1 MQDQANIKTSPGMGR
16 LSLRDLAQ
24 GAIMAGLGAGAG
36 LLYPLIM
43 SWSSGAETAFN
54 LSLVWKASV
63 GAAGLHL
70 IRKLFSGPALIIK
83 EPPQGIME
91 AVKQGEVTVEV
102 KPTEESTSVNQKS
115 SI

>member
-1 MQDQANIKTSPGMGR
+1 MGR

-83 EPPQGIME
+83 EPPPQVME
-91 AVKQGEVTVEV
+91 AVKTGEVTVEV
-102 KPTEESTSVNQKS
+102 KPTESNLSNQNS
-115 SI
+115 SL